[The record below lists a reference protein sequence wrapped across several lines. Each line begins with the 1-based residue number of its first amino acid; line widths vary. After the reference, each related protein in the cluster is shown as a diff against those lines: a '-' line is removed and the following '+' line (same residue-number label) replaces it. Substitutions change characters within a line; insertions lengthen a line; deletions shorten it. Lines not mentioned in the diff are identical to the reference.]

1 MASLVGLADGAID
14 PQATGEETLLLTFL
28 LHRSAGCPAPEGSD
42 RIVFI
47 NWSVTRTA
55 ALAGI
60 FSSGSATLDR
70 DQFHFVGQMFK
81 LSFQGFLQVC

>member
-1 MASLVGLADGAID
+1 MAALVGLADGAID

-28 LHRSAGCPAPEGSD
+28 LPRSAGSSAPEGSD
-42 RIVFI
+42 RVVFI
-47 NWSVTRTA
+47 NRTVARTA

-70 DQFHFVGQMFK
+70 DQFYFVG
-81 LSFQGFLQVC
+81 

>member
-47 NWSVTRTA
+47 NRTTVRTA
-55 ALAGI
+55 ALVAI
-60 FSSGSATLDR
+60 LSADSATLAR

-81 LSFQGFLQVC
+81 LSLQSFLQVC